1 MRIKYHHRQYTAVRT
16 FVSGCEGPSI
26 AVLVRSVLVVWRVKP
41 NNLISIILFLNL
53 SRDQAC
59 DRGITFLPR
68 RRAWCGTIE
77 RWCIP
82 YIPFRRDR
90 QVSQNF
96 SASACMIFRK

>member
-68 RRAWCGTIE
+68 RRACGAE
-77 RWCIP
+77 RSSGGASRI
-82 YIPFRRDR
+82 
-90 QVSQNF
+90 SH
-96 SASACMIFRK
+96 SAETARCLKILAHPHA